1 MRLSRS
7 DGADWRGGGARHD
20 THQRRHAVLR
30 IHLYNIHGLLRGG
43 TLEIGRDADN
53 GGQTIYV
60 MELAHGL
67 AESDKVEHV
76 DLFTRRV
83 EDPDLDPAY
92 SAETEE
98 IGPKCTIHRIQC
110 GGKRYLLKEKLWPHL
125 EEFAT
130 NAIARIRERGILP
143 DWIHSHYADAA
154 FVAARVSR
162 HLGTPFAHTA
172 HSLGRQKLAAMLRA
186 GWDRDELLKRYSFP
200 ARFDA
205 EERALAEAEFI
216 VTSTNQEIS
225 TWEPYANFDRGI
237 FHPIAPGLDLD
248 RFYPYFEDELDT
260 ARCGFEEKKAL
271 FRLKESL
278 KNFYLHA
285 DKPFILAIARADK
298 RKNMQGLIHA
308 YGTDPQLQ
316 ALANLA
322 VFAGVREDI
331 QTMPEGERETL
342 TEILLL
348 MDKYNLY
355 GKLAIPK
362 KTGNKSQIPAL
373 YRLCAL
379 QKGVYVNVAL
389 QENFGLTILEAGASG
404 LPVVVTNSGGPP
416 EILKSCRHGI
426 EVDPLDNSA
435 IQEALKRILCDRSL
449 WEEYSTNGLRYV
461 RERYSWNSHVSRYL
475 ELVEENLALSRGSG
489 IKLTQRRP
497 KSRRL
502 RSAMTLV
509 VTDIDGTLILPER
522 ENPGLDELRKRM
534 SSRPGDLVLAYAS
547 GRNTALVRQA
557 IAEYDLPIPDICI
570 ASVGSRIVYDL
581 ETEEE
586 DSGWKAYIGYRWYAD
601 RIRQTLA
608 GLSWLERQPE
618 EAQTPA
624 KLSYFC
630 EAGAFDAAELRKVLG
645 KDFYHLTI
653 ARSHDRFLDIL
664 PRRASKGRA
673 VRYISKI
680 LGIPPS
686 RVLCFGDSGNDIDM
700 LAPPF
705 RGVVVGNHEAALEE
719 LRGTRGILFASAPAA
734 EGVIEGLDRLGVSWK
749 PGGERECGEGH
760 QE

>member
-1 MRLSRS
+1 M
-7 DGADWRGGGARHD
+7 
-20 THQRRHAVLR
+20 R

-60 MELAHGL
+60 MELARAL
-67 AESDKVEHV
+67 SESAKVHHV
-76 DLFTRRV
+76 DLFTRKI
-83 EDPDLDPAY
+83 EDPELGPDYA
-92 SAETEE
+92 AETETVN
-98 IGPKCTIHRIQC
+98 PKLTIHRIQC

-130 NAIARIRERGILP
+130 NAIAHIRELNILP

-162 HLGTPFAHTA
+162 YLNTPFAHTA
-172 HSLGRQKLAAMLRA
+172 HSLGKQKLKAMLRA
-186 GWDRDELLKRYSFP
+186 GFDEEELLKRYAFP
-200 ARFDA
+200 ARFQA

-225 TWEPYANFDRGI
+225 TWEPYENFDRGI

-278 KNFYLHA
+278 KNFYLHP

-298 RKNMQGLIHA
+298 RKNMQGLIQA
-308 YGTDPQLQ
+308 YGTDPELQ

-416 EILKSCRHGI
+416 EIIASCKHGI
-426 EVDPLDNSA
+426 EVDPHDREA
-435 IQEALKRILCDRSL
+435 IGRAIKSILFDRNL
-449 WEEYSTNGLRYV
+449 WEEFSANGLKNV
-461 RERYSWNSHVSRYL
+461 RERYSWNSHVARYL

-489 IKLTQRRP
+489 VKLTQRP
-497 KSRRL
+497 RL
-502 RSAMTLV
+502 PAKFRTARTLV
-509 VTDIDGTLILPER
+509 VTDIDGTLISPETG
-522 ENPGLDELRKRM
+522 NPGLDDFRARL
-534 SSRPGDLVLAYAS
+534 SARPDDLMLAYAS
-547 GRNTALVRQA
+547 GRNVALIREAVEKYA
-557 IAEYDLPIPDICI
+557 LPVPDVCI
-570 ASVGSRIVYDL
+570 ASVGTRIVYDL
-581 ETEEE
+581 DSEEE
-586 DSGWKAYIGYRWYAD
+586 DSGWRAYIGYRWYAD
-601 RIRQTLA
+601 RVRAALRN
-608 GLSWLERQPE
+608 LPWLLPQPDD
-618 EAQTPA
+618 AQTPA

-630 EAGAFDAAELRKVLG
+630 EAGAFDLRAIREVLG

-653 ARSHDRFLDIL
+653 AWSHDRFVDIL

-673 VRYISKI
+673 VRYVAKM
-680 LGIPPS
+680 LGVPFS
-686 RVLCFGDSGNDIDM
+686 RVLCFGDSGNDLDM
-700 LAPPF
+700 LTPPF
-705 RGVVVGNHEAALEE
+705 RGVVVGNHEPSLDALRDMRGVVFAA
-719 LRGTRGILFASAPAA
+719 APAA
-734 EGVIEGLDRLGVSWK
+734 AGVLEGLERLGLAGAGK
-749 PGGERECGEGH
+749 KTAITERADTA
-760 QE
+760 